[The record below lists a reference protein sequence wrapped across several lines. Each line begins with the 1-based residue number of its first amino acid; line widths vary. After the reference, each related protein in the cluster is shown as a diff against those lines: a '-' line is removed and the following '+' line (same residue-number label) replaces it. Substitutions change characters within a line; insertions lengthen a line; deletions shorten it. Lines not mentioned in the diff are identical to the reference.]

1 MAKLLA
7 TLLLYKCFHN
17 HPSSEGLQGIPV
29 LPYDSAIL
37 NGFGAANVGT
47 IIANP
52 CSEISIN
59 TVATTYIGTD
69 FIELA
74 GKRFDTKQLAY
85 LLVKLLEE
93 HPECQV

>member
-1 MAKLLA
+1 M
-7 TLLLYKCFHN
+7 
-17 HPSSEGLQGIPV
+17 

-52 CSEISIN
+52 CPEINISA
-59 TVATTYIGTD
+59 VATTYIGTD

-85 LLVKLLEE
+85 HLVKLLKE

>member
-1 MAKLLA
+1 ML
-7 TLLLYKCFHN
+7 T
-17 HPSSEGLQGIPV
+17 
-29 LPYDSAIL
+29 YDSAML

-47 IIANP
+47 ITANP
-52 CSEISIN
+52 YSEININ
-59 TVATTYIGTD
+59 SVVTTYIGTD

-74 GKRFDTKQLAY
+74 GKRFNTKQLAY

>member
-1 MAKLLA
+1 MLPNASTSLNTFGTTNVSAVA
-7 TLLLYKCFHN
+7 T
-17 HPSSEGLQGIPV
+17 
-29 LPYDSAIL
+29 
-37 NGFGAANVGT
+37 
-47 IIANP
+47 NP
-52 CSEISIN
+52 CSEIGIN
-59 TVATTYIGTD
+59 SSATTYIGTD

>member
-1 MAKLLA
+1 M
-7 TLLLYKCFHN
+7 
-17 HPSSEGLQGIPV
+17 

-37 NGFGAANVGT
+37 NDFGAADVGT
-47 IIANP
+47 MITNP
-52 CSEISIN
+52 CPEISLN
-59 TVATTYIGTD
+59 AVATTYIGTD